1 MLNALT
7 IDVEDYFQVSA
18 FEQCVSRDC
27 WDNYALRV
35 EDNTKRIL
43 DILDEFQ
50 VRATFFV
57 LGWIAERCTSLAR
70 EIVQKGHEVASHGY
84 GHQRIY
90 NQSREEFRNDIRRSK
105 SILENLTGMTVLGY
119 RAPSYSLSMDT
130 LWAYD
135 ELLEAGYQ
143 YDSSVFP
150 IRHDLYGIP
159 NWPRFPFFVEKGLD
173 GQWQPVMEQHSEY
186 SEQDFASNGS
196 RSQVKAIRSRMT
208 EIPITTLSIAG
219 KNFPIAGGGYFRLF
233 PYPLTKWG
241 LQRINHSERRPFV
254 FYIHPWEIDPD
265 QPRFRGACVKSR
277 FRHYLN
283 LQKTE
288 TRFRH
293 LLADFRFAPICES
306 SLSTA
311 EAIHEADTRNCLR
324 PGVGRY
330 AGISLTR

>member
-18 FEQCVSRDC
+18 FEQCVSRDS
-27 WDNYALRV
+27 WDNFTLRV

-43 DILDEFQ
+43 GFLDEFQ
-50 VRATFFV
+50 VKATFFV
-57 LGWIAERCTSLAR
+57 LGWIAERCPALVR
-70 EIVQKGHEVASHGY
+70 EIAQKGHEVASHGY
-84 GHQRIY
+84 GHKRIY
-90 NQSREEFRNDIRRSK
+90 NQTREEFRDDIRKSK
-105 SILENLTGMTVLGY
+105 DILEQLSGIMVHGY

-135 ELLEAGYQ
+135 ELLDAGYQ

-159 NWPRFPFFVEKGLD
+159 HWPRFPFTVEKLAD
-173 GQWQPVMEQHSEY
+173 GQWRPISVQRTAYSVQGLADNDSCPLSPVPCPLFQ
-186 SEQDFASNGS
+186 
-196 RSQVKAIRSRMT
+196 
-208 EIPITTLSIAG
+208 EIPITTLSLAG

-233 PYPLTKWG
+233 PYPFTRWG
-241 LQRINHSERRPFV
+241 LKRINREEGRPFV
-254 FYIHPWEIDPD
+254 FYIHPWEMDPK
-265 QPRFRGACVKSR
+265 QPRIDGACSKSL

-283 LQKTE
+283 LHRTE
-288 TRFRH
+288 ERFRR
-293 LLADFRFAPICES
+293 LLAEFRFAPIYES
-306 SLSTA
+306 TFSKTICHTA
-311 EAIHEADTRNCLR
+311 ETRNCQR